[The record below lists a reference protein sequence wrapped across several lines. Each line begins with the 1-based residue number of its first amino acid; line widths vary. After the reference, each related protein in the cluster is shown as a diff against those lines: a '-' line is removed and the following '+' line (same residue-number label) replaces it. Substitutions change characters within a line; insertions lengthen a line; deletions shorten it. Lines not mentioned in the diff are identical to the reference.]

1 METGLKLLQTSN
13 IDLHTHKDLS
23 IQIHLNGLSFC
34 ILNKSSLTIEYLHAK
49 NFDKAYTPE
58 MTLDALVSHLK
69 SEDIFSQPFNEI
81 RVTHQSDLA
90 TLVPEELFDENK
102 LNDYLKFNTKI
113 LETDYL
119 TFDHNES
126 LRVHT
131 VYIPYVNINNQLLE
145 EFGSFDYYHA
155 YSTLTNAFLKL
166 PKSKEAFLHLYIHVN
181 KGHFEFIVFD
191 AAKQLV
197 FCNSFD
203 YQTKE
208 DFIYYILFVFEQL
221 KLDKEKDVLHIT
233 GEIDEDTA
241 LYKILFKYI
250 RFISFIEI
258 NEIYKFDDTLKDI
271 NKHHHF
277 LILNSF
283 N

>member
-1 METGLKLLQTSN
+1 METGQKHLQTSN
-13 IDLHTHKDLS
+13 TDLHTQKDLS

-49 NFDKAYTPE
+49 TFDKAYTPE
-58 MTLDALVSHLK
+58 MTLDALISHLK
-69 SEDIFSQPFNEI
+69 SEDVFSQPFNEI

-126 LRVHT
+126 LRIHT

-197 FCNSFD
+197 FCNSFE
-203 YQTKE
+203 YPTKE
-208 DFIYYILFVFEQL
+208 DFIYYMLFVL
-221 KLDKEKDVLHIT
+221 
-233 GEIDEDTA
+233 
-241 LYKILFKYI
+241 
-250 RFISFIEI
+250 
-258 NEIYKFDDTLKDI
+258 
-271 NKHHHF
+271 
-277 LILNSF
+277 
-283 N
+283 